1 MHYELLDV
9 VDNFLDISLHKTLL
23 EHEFKCGFL
32 CLFACVPLV
41 LAAKKK
47 PQ

>member
-9 VDNFLDISLHKTLL
+9 VDNFLDISLDKTLP
-23 EHEFKCGFL
+23 EHEFRCGFL
-32 CLFACVPLV
+32 CLFVLVPLL